1 MTINSGKTAGHRG
14 RIARFQDGYAT
25 IDATEGGEAIF
36 ARRIEYTFDEKHDDN
51 NGHPTEEN
59 QHPRDNVNDDDS
71 GNDDDGSTCGTPK
84 HDRVVRVDQNGNILE
99 AYDSAGNAAKHWSK
113 KNGSIKPTN
122 QKGAWY

>member
-1 MTINSGKTAGHRG
+1 MTIYSGKTAGRRG

-25 IDATEGGEAIF
+25 IDATEGGDAIF
-36 ARRIEYTFDEKHDDN
+36 ARH
-51 NGHPTEEN
+51 TEEN

-84 HDRVVRVDQNGNILE
+84 HDRVVRVDQNRNILE